1 MVQAFLVL
9 ERGRWGEKR
18 SIFHPPNSY
27 LFHNYRGF
35 IMYKYPLAFNMALMR
50 FVHFS
55 LIFLIRQSVNY
66 TDHGSLISLHA
77 SNPLIQV

>member
-1 MVQAFLVL
+1 
-9 ERGRWGEKR
+9 
-18 SIFHPPNSY
+18 
-27 LFHNYRGF
+27 
-35 IMYKYPLAFNMALMR
+35 MYKYLLAFNMALMR

-77 SNPLIQV
+77 SNPLIQVQPSRPFIFLALDCRKGIIR

>member
-1 MVQAFLVL
+1 
-9 ERGRWGEKR
+9 
-18 SIFHPPNSY
+18 
-27 LFHNYRGF
+27 
-35 IMYKYPLAFNMALMR
+35 MYKYPLVFNMALMR

-77 SNPLIQV
+77 SNPLIQVQPSRPFIFLALDCRKGIIW